1 MDFDVEKGYV
11 RSYMISFWLGSLWTL
26 KSSLFSYLLF
36 RLSNRWVDW
45 GSPVNYVM
53 FEEVLDFITLHGSTL
68 ADYRED
74 GKKSV
79 TKEEAWLKN
88 QGYVISFK
96 PDLR

>member
-1 MDFDVEKGYV
+1 
-11 RSYMISFWLGSLWTL
+11 
-26 KSSLFSYLLF
+26 
-36 RLSNRWVDW
+36 
-45 GSPVNYVM
+45 M

-79 TKEEAWLKN
+79 AKEEAWLKN